1 MARLIIRTIRYK
13 YFMWRYRT
21 MKKYRILYQS
31 NSYTTEYF
39 VKVKNEKVAEIKFR
53 EVKGNNPKIITIE
66 EA

>member
-1 MARLIIRTIRYK
+1 
-13 YFMWRYRT
+13 

-39 VKVKNEKVAEIKFR
+39 VKAENEKVAEIKFR